1 VENAGRVWLYQE
13 KQLKQLR
20 VRTGVSDGQN
30 TELLEGDLQE
40 GTELVTNVIIPSQAR
55 PAATGAFPGLGQPQ
69 RGGNFQG
76 GNFGGG
82 GNRGGG
88 GGNRGR

>member
-1 VENAGRVWLYQE
+1 LYQE
-13 KQLKQLR
+13 KQELKPLR

-30 TELLEGDLQE
+30 TELLEDEALEGGLQE
-40 GTELVTNVIIPSQAR
+40 GTEVVTNVIITQAR
-55 PAATGAFPGLGQPQ
+55 PAATSGFPGLGQPQ
-69 RGGNFQG
+69 RGGFPGGGN